1 MENIRQKDKNKPDT
15 NRRFYPNTSR
25 AMRGRMSGRN
35 PKTKMT
41 ANNVAEGIAS
51 GLKGPIS
58 NPISQ
63 QDKGQTP
70 VSGMKD
76 GGMTMVKKAGK
87 MVPDFAA
94 DGIGKMKDGGPVKSK
109 MERRGYG
116 AARKPS

>member
-1 MENIRQKDKNKPDT
+1 MENIRQKDKNNLDT

-25 AMRGRMSGRN
+25 DMRGRMSGRN
-35 PKTKMT
+35 KKNKITDSK
-41 ANNVAEGIAS
+41 VAEGIAS
-51 GLKGPIS
+51 GFKGPIS

-70 VSGMKD
+70 VSGMKE

-94 DGIGKMKDGGPVKSK
+94 DGVGKMKDGGPVKSK